1 MTEACYLLTYL
12 TTLEAS
18 CLTLDD
24 FLANLVASNIC
35 VLFCFFVFV
44 LFFIV
49 EFVLQCEFT
58 LFVDVGD

>member
-1 MTEACYLLTYL
+1 M
-12 TTLEAS
+12 
-18 CLTLDD
+18 LDD